1 MASFI
6 NLMADVIW
14 TETDIVNRTESM
26 IRKEFSVD
34 EENILTRKTSAAMM
48 GQYAL
53 SFDEQEE
60 IQRYAAACAIAQYSG
75 KMAREDMAIL
85 QKALDY
91 EAAQRLLERGWTYTP
106 EQVAAAVA
114 LTEQLR
120 ADHMLM
126 GLVGERERHK
136 ALNS

>member
-1 MASFI
+1 MASFV
-6 NLMADVIW
+6 NLMDDVVW
-14 TETDIVNRTESM
+14 TETDIINRTESM

-53 SFDEQEE
+53 SFDESEE

-75 KMAREDMAIL
+75 KLAREDMAFL
-85 QKALDY
+85 QQALNY

-106 EQVAAAVA
+106 QQVADARA
-114 LTEQLR
+114 LVTQMQ

-126 GLVGERERHK
+126 GLVGERERFK